1 MNVEWAG
8 AAWGVCY
15 HLECIIHIHIC
26 LVSLPSHV
34 PTVHSPTLGVPLVDT
49 LRSLIDVQEGASADS
64 VLGAGAASL
73 SDMLAE
79 FQHGGN
85 DDDAANRQP
94 AVIEARV
101 SAAHADDSLFD

>member
-1 MNVEWAG
+1 MHHPHT
-8 AAWGVCY
+8 
-15 HLECIIHIHIC
+15 HLCC
-26 LVSLPSHV
+26 LSSVSCTHCTRSDI
-34 PTVHSPTLGVPLVDT
+34 GVPLVDT

-73 SDMLAE
+73 ADMLAE

-85 DDDAANRQP
+85 DDDAASRQP

>member
-1 MNVEWAG
+1 V
-8 AAWGVCY
+8 
-15 HLECIIHIHIC
+15 
-26 LVSLPSHV
+26 
-34 PTVHSPTLGVPLVDT
+34 LGV
-49 LRSLIDVQEGASADS
+49 
-64 VLGAGAASL
+64 GAASL
-73 SDMLAE
+73 ADMLAE